1 MFNKRLR
8 ELRLERKMSQ
18 EELAKKLNISRQAIA
33 NWETERGEP
42 SISFLLQLAE
52 FFNVSMD
59 YLCGYTDIKVSYYKY
74 KKLCRYIN
82 KCVELYDEFLE

>member
-1 MFNKRLR
+1 MIGDRIKELR
-8 ELRLERKMSQ
+8 EDANMRQ
-18 EELAKKLNISRQAIA
+18 DELAKKLNISRQAIA

-59 YLCGYTDIKVSYYKY
+59 YLCGYTGIKVSYYKD

>member
-1 MFNKRLR
+1 MFNERLR
-8 ELRLERKMSQ
+8 ELRIERKMSQ
-18 EELAKKLNISRQAIA
+18 EELADKLNISRQAVA

-52 FFNVSMD
+52 FFDVSID
-59 YLCGYTDIKVSYYKY
+59 YLCGYTGIRVSYYKD

-82 KCVELYDEFLE
+82 KCVEMYDEFLK